1 MSDQLAV
8 PDAMP
13 PDRQVDWQLVQRTLA
28 GDQKAFE
35 LLVLKYQKRVERLVA
50 RMVRDV
56 DAVQ

>member
-1 MSDQLAV
+1 MGATAAGPVVCAVPGVVRVSDQLAV

-35 LLVLKYQKRVERLVA
+35 
-50 RMVRDV
+50 
-56 DAVQ
+56 